1 MHLNASRW
9 TWSNNLMFVITEN
22 SSVSINTTDNEIC
35 VSCPDDDAPK
45 GCIVVLH
52 PSQELQS
59 IMSHEIPRAEL
70 RCFPVENGEYTVAVF
85 EQIMNNALQENP
97 LHVSMVT
104 ISVSTS
110 SMCKLDDYPAQLS
123 HQLTLI

>member
-59 IMSHEIPRAEL
+59 IISHEIPRAEL
-70 RCFPVENGEYTVAVF
+70 RCFPVGNGEYTVAVF